1 MMDRTWKGLRGAL
14 SLFILGVVCVS
25 CVDETVVFRDRELFE
40 DPLPA
45 AMSFLGYTSSED
57 KLTVCGNC
65 HVGPQSEWEETAHAD
80 AWEGLQ
86 ASPGAQ
92 EFCEGCHTV
101 SALGN
106 ATTGI
111 AGHAATGEERYQD
124 VQCESCHGPG
134 LAHVLDPKDETVPM
148 AALDVG
154 VDLTLGCAQCH
165 QGDHHPFAEE
175 WKTSG
180 HASVV
185 GFAADRPECTSCHS
199 GEGALDMFGV
209 NTIYTEQMDVA
220 QPGEHV
226 AITCAVCHDPHGS
239 DNRAQLRFPID
250 VPNEEVN
257 LCMQCHQKRGTP
269 DPTTFRGP
277 HSPEGPTLLGTA
289 GWWPPNLDFVGG
301 SIRATHGTE
310 ANPTLC
316 AGCHVNSFTVTD
328 AVTDEFVFQST
339 GHRFEAT
346 PCLDGAGV
354 ATEGPCDFAD
364 ESYLTCT
371 SAGCHGTEAVARSA
385 EVVVTLR
392 IESLVTELQGLIDLI
407 PASEFDPDDAR
418 YTVGEGSLFNLELAE
433 APGAM
438 IHNPF
443 LIEALLI
450 ASINVARDTYMLP
463 MLSDVSLT
471 RELGTR

>member
-1 MMDRTWKGLRGAL
+1 MDTRVRLGSRLLAGAL
-14 SLFILGVVCVS
+14 ALGAFAS
-25 CVDETVVFRDRELFE
+25 CVDETIVYRDRELFE

-65 HVGPQSEWEETAHAD
+65 HIGPQKQWEETAHAN
-80 AWEGLQ
+80 AWAGLQ

-101 SALGN
+101 NELGN
-106 ATTGI
+106 ATTGL
-111 AGHAATGEERYQD
+111 AGHTATGEERYQD

-134 LAHVLDPKDETVPM
+134 LAHVTDPSDETIPM

-154 VDLTLGCAQCH
+154 LDLTTGCAQCH

-175 WKTSG
+175 WTTSG
-180 HASVV
+180 HGAVL
-185 GFAADRPECTSCHS
+185 GFPAGRAECQGCHT

-209 NTIYTEQMDVA
+209 NTVYAEQMDLA

-239 DNRAQLRFPID
+239 DNPAQLRFPID

-289 GWWPPNLDFVGG
+289 GWWPPGLDFPGG
-301 SIRATHGTE
+301 RITATHGTE
-310 ANPTLC
+310 ANPRLC

-328 AVTDEFVFQST
+328 QVTGDFVFQAT

-346 PCLDGAGV
+346 PCLDAQGV
-354 ATEGPCDFAD
+354 PTEGPCDPA
-364 ESYLTCT
+364 EETYQSCT
-371 SAGCHGTEAVARSA
+371 SAGCHGSEDAARSA
-385 EVVVTLR
+385 EIVVDLR
-392 IESLVTELQGLIDLI
+392 IEGLVTELQGLIDMI
-407 PASEFDPDDAR
+407 PESEFDQNDSR
-418 YTVGEGSLFNLELAE
+418 YTVAEGSLFNLELAE
-433 APGAM
+433 APGARV
-438 IHNPF
+438 HNPF

-450 ASINVARDTYMLP
+450 ASIQQVRTSYSLP
-463 MLSDVSLT
+463 MLSDVSLV
-471 RELGTR
+471 RELGVR